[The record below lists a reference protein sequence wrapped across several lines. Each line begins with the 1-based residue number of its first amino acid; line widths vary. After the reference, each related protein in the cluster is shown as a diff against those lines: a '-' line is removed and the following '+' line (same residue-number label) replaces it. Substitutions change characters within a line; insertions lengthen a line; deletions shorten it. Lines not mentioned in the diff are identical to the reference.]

1 MKFIKIFL
9 LAFLA
14 YLPSA
19 WATELNMKY
28 SSNYMMPAYIRFK
41 DDGVQYSIRANI
53 NVPLYKI
60 QFISSGTQAGNQF
73 YMLNYKDV
81 RNGKTYSQATIQQQ
95 KHIEYGKLK
104 DGLKTEELKL
114 PTFDLFTMAFQLTY
128 YEKLPRNFQITNGKK
143 LYPMENVV
151 VNKSEKTVKH
161 NKQNVKEI
169 TYQFSTGDKDIVVK
183 KFEGEKFPRFLSY
196 NRDGDEYVLE
206 FSEFVN

>member
-1 MKFIKIFL
+1 MKLIKVFL

-19 WATELNMKY
+19 WATELKMKY
-28 SSNYMMPAYIRFK
+28 SSNYMMPAYIHFK
-41 DDGVQYSIRANI
+41 DDGVQYSIAANI

-81 RNGKTYSQATIQQQ
+81 RNGKTYSQATIKQQ
-95 KHIEYGKLK
+95 KQIEYGKLK
-104 DGLKTEELKL
+104 DGFKTEELKL

-143 LYPMENVV
+143 LYPMENIV
-151 VNKSEKTVKH
+151 VNKSEKIVKH
-161 NKQNVKEI
+161 NKQDVKEI
-169 TYQFSTGDKDIVVK
+169 TYQFSTGDKDVLVK
-183 KFEGEKFPRFLSY
+183 KYDGEKFPRFLSY
-196 NRDGDEYVLE
+196 SRDGDEYELQ
-206 FSEFVN
+206 FSEFVR

>member
-1 MKFIKIFL
+1 
-9 LAFLA
+9 
-14 YLPSA
+14 
-19 WATELNMKY
+19 
-28 SSNYMMPAYIRFK
+28 
-41 DDGVQYSIRANI
+41 
-53 NVPLYKI
+53 
-60 QFISSGTQAGNQF
+60 
-73 YMLNYKDV
+73 
-81 RNGKTYSQATIQQQ
+81 
-95 KHIEYGKLK
+95 
-104 DGLKTEELKL
+104 
-114 PTFDLFTMAFQLTY
+114 MAFQLTY

-196 NRDGDEYVLE
+196 NRDGDEYELE

>member
-95 KHIEYGKLK
+95 KQIEYGKLK

-196 NRDGDEYVLE
+196 NRDGDEYELE

>member
-1 MKFIKIFL
+1 MKLIKIFL

-95 KHIEYGKLK
+95 KQIEYGKLK

-114 PTFDLFTMAFQLTY
+114 PIFDLFTMAFQLTY

-196 NRDGDEYVLE
+196 NRDGDEYELE